1 MKKQL
6 LTLVALLFAAVT
18 AMAQVEL
25 GAPKWNIKDGAKIS
39 LTKDIQLSFPNAT
52 GVTAESVVTIA
63 GNLFP
68 ADEEQGAEPDFD
80 GLESSIANPVSI
92 VMADILDEVQE
103 KTTYNLIITSVQVD
117 NVEQLTDGET
127 ISISFT
133 TRGAERQLSWTFTID
148 EESAEKISASVQND
162 ARMGEYWWDVNGQTS
177 FPDYTDSYTTSSS
190 WKESNNDLRFYTVKR
205 SDEPLILPDGG
216 ELPMTEGL
224 TFTCGNKKIYVGN
237 TASGKTTHK
246 DRLTFNANNLYMT
259 VPDCKV
265 GDIITINAN
274 RATKATATK
283 FTCIVAMDGAAEAID
298 GITSSSGM
306 KDSLQLSSSF
316 ANFKFTVL
324 QDGDVTLK
332 FSNALVKSLEITEAR
347 PIVDCAYSVKAI
359 YQDGDNVKEL
369 KTLVP
374 ETVGKTNDVVKVNYS
389 YWLTDEEGNLY
400 TYGAK
405 GSEFLE
411 KFDLISD
418 TTFVISYKK
427 VADVSGVVFLSEGE
441 DFFDGEN
448 PERTI
453 EMVTQDNSVIRSS
466 NGKAAYAT
474 ADTKITT
481 LPAGTYTFKA
491 IIFDNTGKTSGFIQS
506 IGISENTDE
515 DLLLAANA
523 DNWTEAQETFILENE
538 GDIIW
543 RTGGSASK
551 GIDIMV
557 IYKADGGDAVASVE
571 AAETAAP
578 ATRKVVKD
586 GKFLIETANGTFTAA
601 GAQVK

>member
-18 AMAQVEL
+18 AMAQVNL
-25 GAPKWNIKDGAKIS
+25 GNPKWNVRDGGKCSPSKVI
-39 LTKDIQLSFPNAT
+39 TFFFPNPE
-52 GVTAESVVTIA
+52 GVNSSTVISVGGNFYEAGQEAGEENAFSGYVVNVTIPVEFA
-63 GNLFP
+63 L
-68 ADEEQGAEPDFD
+68 EDFD
-80 GLESSIANPVSI
+80 AQPNTSYVL
-92 VMADILDEVQE
+92 
-103 KTTYNLIITSVQVD
+103 KITSVKIGD
-117 NVEQLTDGET
+117 EELIGDTTYTLN
-127 ISISFT
+127 FT
-133 TRGAERQLSWTFTID
+133 TRGAERQMLWTFTID
-148 EESAEKISASVQND
+148 EESVNKIKADDGNVSDGEGKYWKVLGVDTRHNVHQKLNNEEIMLD
-162 ARMGEYWWDVNGQTS
+162 ANT
-177 FPDYTDSYTTSSS
+177 P
-190 WKESNNDLRFYTVKR
+190 
-205 SDEPLILPDGG
+205 
-216 ELPMTEGL
+216 LPMTEGL
-224 TFTCGNKKIYVGN
+224 NFTFGADKVYVGDVV
-237 TASGKTTHK
+237 TTKHK
-246 DRLTFNANNLYMT
+246 DRLSFNANNLYMT

-274 RATKATATK
+274 RATKPTTSK

-306 KDSLQLSSSF
+306 KDSLQLGKNF

-332 FSNALVKSLEITEAR
+332 LSNALVKSLEITEAR
-347 PIVDCAYSVKAI
+347 PIVDCKYSVKAI
-359 YQDGDNVKEL
+359 YKDGDNVKEL

-389 YWLTDEEGNLY
+389 YWLTDGEGNLY
-400 TYGAK
+400 TYGTK
-405 GSEFLE
+405 GNEFLE

-427 VADVSGVVFLSEGE
+427 VADVSDVVFLSEGE
-441 DFFDGEN
+441 NFFDEEN
-448 PERTI
+448 QERTI
-453 EMVTQDNSVIRSS
+453 EMVTQANSAVRSS

-491 IIFDNTGKTSGFIQS
+491 IIFDNTGKSSGFIQS

-543 RTGGSASK
+543 RAGGNENK

-557 IYKADGGDAVASVE
+557 IYKSDGADAVASVE

>member
-18 AMAQVEL
+18 AMAQVNL
-25 GAPKWNIKDGAKIS
+25 GNPKWNVKDGGKCSPSKVI
-39 LTKDIQLSFPNAT
+39 TFFFPNPE
-52 GVTAESVVTIA
+52 GVNSSTVISVGGNFYEAGQEAGEENAFSGFEVNVTIPVEFA
-63 GNLFP
+63 L
-68 ADEEQGAEPDFD
+68 EDFD
-80 GLESSIANPVSI
+80 AQPNTSYVL
-92 VMADILDEVQE
+92 
-103 KTTYNLIITSVQVD
+103 KITSVKIGD
-117 NVEQLTDGET
+117 EELIGDTTYTLN
-127 ISISFT
+127 FT
-133 TRGAERQLSWTFTID
+133 TRGAERQMLWTFTID
-148 EESAEKISASVQND
+148 STSVNKIKADDGNVKEVE
-162 ARMGEYWWDVNGQTS
+162 GEYWKVVEVDARHYVHQ
-177 FPDYTDSYTTSSS
+177 
-190 WKESNNDLRFYTVKR
+190 KLNNEEIMLDANT
-205 SDEPLILPDGG
+205 P
-216 ELPMTEGL
+216 LPMTEGL
-224 TFTCGNKKIYVGN
+224 NFTFGADKVYVGDVV
-237 TASGKTTHK
+237 TTKHK
-246 DRLTFNANNLYMT
+246 DRLSFNANNLYMT

-274 RATKATATK
+274 RATKPSATKLK

-306 KDSLQLSSSF
+306 KDSLQLGSNF

-332 FSNALVKSLEITEAR
+332 LSNALVKSLEITEAR
-347 PIVDCAYSVKAI
+347 PIVDCTYSVKAI
-359 YQDGDNVKEL
+359 YKDGDNVKEL

-389 YWLTDEEGNLY
+389 YWLTDGEGNLY
-400 TYGAK
+400 TYGTK
-405 GSEFLE
+405 GNEFLE

-441 DFFDGEN
+441 DFFDEEN
-448 PERTI
+448 QERTI
-453 EMVTQDNSVIRSS
+453 EMVTQGNSAVRSS

-491 IIFDNTGKTSGFIQS
+491 IIFDNTGKSSGFIQS

-543 RTGGSASK
+543 RAGGNENK

-557 IYKADGGDAVASVE
+557 IYKSDGGDAVASVE

>member
-18 AMAQVEL
+18 AMAQVNL
-25 GAPKWNIKDGAKIS
+25 GNPKWNVKDGGKCSPSKVI
-39 LTKDIQLSFPNAT
+39 TFFFPNPE
-52 GVTAESVVTIA
+52 GVNSSTVISVGGNFYEAGQEAGEENAFSGFEVNVTIPVEFA
-63 GNLFP
+63 L
-68 ADEEQGAEPDFD
+68 EDFD
-80 GLESSIANPVSI
+80 AQPNTSYVL
-92 VMADILDEVQE
+92 
-103 KTTYNLIITSVQVD
+103 KITSVKIGD
-117 NVEQLTDGET
+117 EELIGDTTYTLN
-127 ISISFT
+127 FT
-133 TRGAERQLSWTFTID
+133 TRGAERQMLWTFTID
-148 EESAEKISASVQND
+148 STSVNKIKADDGNVSDGEGKYWKVLGVDTRHYVHQKLNNEEIMLD
-162 ARMGEYWWDVNGQTS
+162 ANT
-177 FPDYTDSYTTSSS
+177 P
-190 WKESNNDLRFYTVKR
+190 
-205 SDEPLILPDGG
+205 
-216 ELPMTEGL
+216 LPMTEGL
-224 TFTCGNKKIYVGN
+224 TFTFGADKVYVGDVV
-237 TASGKTTHK
+237 TIKHK
-246 DRLTFNANNLYMT
+246 DRLSFNANNLYMT
-259 VPDCKV
+259 VPDCKA

-274 RATKATATK
+274 HATKPNASK

-306 KDSLQLSSSF
+306 KDSLQLGSSF

-332 FSNALVKSLEITEAR
+332 LSNALVKSLEITEAR
-347 PIVDCAYSVKAI
+347 PIVDCVYSVKAI

-389 YWLTDEEGNLY
+389 YWLTDGEGNLY
-400 TYGAK
+400 TYGTK
-405 GSEFLE
+405 GNEFLE

-427 VADVSGVVFLSEGE
+427 VADVSDVVFLSEGE
-441 DFFDGEN
+441 DFFNEEN
-448 PERTI
+448 QERTI
-453 EMVTQDNSVIRSS
+453 EMVTQANSAVRSS

-491 IIFDNTGKTSGFIQS
+491 IIFDNTGKNSGFIQS
-506 IGISENTDE
+506 IGISEKTDE

-523 DNWTEAQETFILENE
+523 DNWTEAHETFILENE

-543 RTGGSASK
+543 RAGGNENK

-557 IYKADGGDAVASVE
+557 IYKSDGGDAVASVE

>member
-18 AMAQVEL
+18 AMAQVNL
-25 GAPKWNIKDGAKIS
+25 GNPKWNVKDGGKCSPSKVI
-39 LTKDIQLSFPNAT
+39 TFFFPNPE
-52 GVTAESVVTIA
+52 GVNSSTVISVGGNFYEAGQEAGEENAFSGFEVNVTIPVEFA
-63 GNLFP
+63 L
-68 ADEEQGAEPDFD
+68 EDFD
-80 GLESSIANPVSI
+80 AQPNTSYVL
-92 VMADILDEVQE
+92 
-103 KTTYNLIITSVQVD
+103 KITSVKIGD
-117 NVEQLTDGET
+117 EELIGDTTYTLN
-127 ISISFT
+127 FT
-133 TRGAERQLSWTFTID
+133 TRGAERQMAWTFTID
-148 EESAEKISASVQND
+148 EESVNKIKADDGNVKEVE
-162 ARMGEYWWDVNGQTS
+162 GEYWKVVEVDARHYVHQ
-177 FPDYTDSYTTSSS
+177 
-190 WKESNNDLRFYTVKR
+190 KLNNEEIMLDANT
-205 SDEPLILPDGG
+205 P
-216 ELPMTEGL
+216 LPMTEGL
-224 TFTCGNKKIYVGN
+224 NFTFGADKVYVGDVV
-237 TASGKTTHK
+237 TTKHK
-246 DRLTFNANNLYMT
+246 DRLSFNANNLYMT

-274 RATKATATK
+274 RATKPSATK

-306 KDSLQLSSSF
+306 KDSLQLGSNF

-332 FSNALVKSLEITEAR
+332 LSNALVKSLEITEAR
-347 PIVDCAYSVKAI
+347 PIVDCTYSVKAI
-359 YQDGDNVKEL
+359 YKDGDNVKEL

-389 YWLTDEEGNLY
+389 YWLTDGEGNLY
-400 TYGAK
+400 TYGTK
-405 GSEFLE
+405 GNEFLE

-427 VADVSGVVFLSEGE
+427 VADVSDVVFLSEGE
-441 DFFDGEN
+441 DFFDEEN
-448 PERTI
+448 QERTI
-453 EMVTQDNSVIRSS
+453 EMVTQANSAVRSS

-491 IIFDNTGKTSGFIQS
+491 IIFDNTGKSSGFIQS

-543 RTGGSASK
+543 RAGGNENK

-557 IYKADGGDAVASVE
+557 IYKSDGADAVASVE

>member
-18 AMAQVEL
+18 AMAQVNL
-25 GAPKWNIKDGAKIS
+25 GNPKWNVKDGGKCSPSKVI
-39 LTKDIQLSFPNAT
+39 TFFFPNPE
-52 GVTAESVVTIA
+52 GVNSSTVISVGGNFYEAGQEAGEENAFSGFEVNVTIPVEFA
-63 GNLFP
+63 I
-68 ADEEQGAEPDFD
+68 EDFD
-80 GLESSIANPVSI
+80 AQPNTSYVL
-92 VMADILDEVQE
+92 
-103 KTTYNLIITSVQVD
+103 KITSVKIGD
-117 NVEQLTDGET
+117 EELIGDTTYTLN
-127 ISISFT
+127 FT
-133 TRGAERQLSWTFTID
+133 TRGAERQMLWTFTID
-148 EESAEKISASVQND
+148 STSVNKIKADDGNVSDGEGKYWKVLGVDTRHYVHQKLNNEEIMLD
-162 ARMGEYWWDVNGQTS
+162 ANT
-177 FPDYTDSYTTSSS
+177 P
-190 WKESNNDLRFYTVKR
+190 
-205 SDEPLILPDGG
+205 
-216 ELPMTEGL
+216 LPMTEGL
-224 TFTCGNKKIYVGN
+224 NFTFGADKVYVGDVV
-237 TASGKTTHK
+237 TTKHK
-246 DRLTFNANNLYMT
+246 DRLSFNANNLYMT
-259 VPDCKV
+259 VPDCKA
-265 GDIITINAN
+265 GDIITINAS
-274 RATKATATK
+274 RATKASATK

-306 KDSLQLSSSF
+306 KDSLQLGSSF

-332 FSNALVKSLEITEAR
+332 LSNALVKSLEITEAR
-347 PIVDCAYSVKAI
+347 PIVDCTYSVKAI
-359 YQDGDNVKEL
+359 YKDGDNVKEL

-389 YWLTDEEGNLY
+389 YWLTDGEGNLY
-400 TYGAK
+400 TYGTK
-405 GSEFLE
+405 GNEFLE

-427 VADVSGVVFLSEGE
+427 VADVSDVVFLSEGE
-441 DFFDGEN
+441 NFFDEEKQ
-448 PERTI
+448 ERTI
-453 EMVTQDNSVIRSS
+453 EMVTQANSAVRSS

-491 IIFDNTGKTSGFIQS
+491 IIFDNTGKSSGFIQS

-543 RTGGSASK
+543 RAGGNENK

-557 IYKADGGDAVASVE
+557 IYKSDGGDAVASVE

>member
-18 AMAQVEL
+18 AMAQVNL
-25 GAPKWNIKDGAKIS
+25 GNPKWNVKDGGKCSPSKVI
-39 LTKDIQLSFPNAT
+39 TFFFPNPE
-52 GVTAESVVTIA
+52 GVNSSTVISVGGNFYEAGQEAGEENAFSGFEVNVTIPVEFA
-63 GNLFP
+63 L
-68 ADEEQGAEPDFD
+68 EDFD
-80 GLESSIANPVSI
+80 AQPNTSYVL
-92 VMADILDEVQE
+92 
-103 KTTYNLIITSVQVD
+103 KITSVKIGD
-117 NVEQLTDGET
+117 EELIGDTTYTLN
-127 ISISFT
+127 FT
-133 TRGAERQLSWTFTID
+133 TRGAERQMLWTFTID
-148 EESAEKISASVQND
+148 STSVDKIKADDGNVSDGEGKYWKVLGVDTRHYVHQKLNNEEIMLD
-162 ARMGEYWWDVNGQTS
+162 ANT
-177 FPDYTDSYTTSSS
+177 P
-190 WKESNNDLRFYTVKR
+190 
-205 SDEPLILPDGG
+205 
-216 ELPMTEGL
+216 LPMTEGL
-224 TFTCGNKKIYVGN
+224 NFTFGADKVYVGDVV
-237 TASGKTTHK
+237 TTKHK
-246 DRLTFNANNLYMT
+246 DRLSFNANNLYMT
-259 VPDCKV
+259 VPDCKA
-265 GDIITINAN
+265 GDIITINAS
-274 RATKATATK
+274 RATKASAKK

-306 KDSLQLSSSF
+306 KDSLQLGSSF

-332 FSNALVKSLEITEAR
+332 LSNALVKSLEITEAR
-347 PIVDCAYSVKAI
+347 PIVDCVYSVKAI
-359 YQDGDNVKEL
+359 YKDGDNVKEL

-389 YWLTDEEGNLY
+389 YWLTDGEGNLY
-400 TYGAK
+400 TYGTK
-405 GSEFLE
+405 GNEFLE

-427 VADVSGVVFLSEGE
+427 VADVSDVVFLSEGE
-441 DFFDGEN
+441 DFFDEEN
-448 PERTI
+448 QERTI
-453 EMVTQDNSVIRSS
+453 EMVTQANSAVRSS

-481 LPAGTYTFKA
+481 LPTGTYTFKA
-491 IIFDNTGKTSGFIQS
+491 IIFDNTGKSSGFIQS

-543 RTGGSASK
+543 RAGGNENK

-557 IYKADGGDAVASVE
+557 IYKSDGGDAVASVE

>member
-18 AMAQVEL
+18 AMAQVNL
-25 GAPKWNIKDGAKIS
+25 GNPKWNVKDGGKCSPSKVI
-39 LTKDIQLSFPNAT
+39 TFFFPNPE
-52 GVTAESVVTIA
+52 GVNSSTVISVGGNFYEAGQEAGEENAFSGFEVNVTIPVEFA
-63 GNLFP
+63 L
-68 ADEEQGAEPDFD
+68 EDFD
-80 GLESSIANPVSI
+80 AQPNTSYVL
-92 VMADILDEVQE
+92 
-103 KTTYNLIITSVQVD
+103 KITSVKIGD
-117 NVEQLTDGET
+117 EELIGDTTYTLN
-127 ISISFT
+127 FT
-133 TRGAERQLSWTFTID
+133 TRGAERQMLWTFTID
-148 EESAEKISASVQND
+148 STSVDKIKADDGNVSDGEGKYWKVLGVDTRHYVHQKLNNEEIMLD
-162 ARMGEYWWDVNGQTS
+162 ANT
-177 FPDYTDSYTTSSS
+177 P
-190 WKESNNDLRFYTVKR
+190 
-205 SDEPLILPDGG
+205 
-216 ELPMTEGL
+216 LPMTEGL
-224 TFTCGNKKIYVGN
+224 NFTFGADKVYVGDVV
-237 TASGKTTHK
+237 TTKHK
-246 DRLTFNANNLYMT
+246 DRLSFNANNLYMT
-259 VPDCKV
+259 VPDCKA
-265 GDIITINAN
+265 GDIITINAS
-274 RATKATATK
+274 RATKASATK

-306 KDSLQLSSSF
+306 KDSLQLGSSF

-332 FSNALVKSLEITEAR
+332 LSNALVMSLEITEAR
-347 PIVDCAYSVKAI
+347 PIVDCVYSVKAI
-359 YQDGDNVKEL
+359 YKDGDNVKEL

-389 YWLTDEEGNLY
+389 YWLTDGEGNLY
-400 TYGAK
+400 TYGTK
-405 GSEFLE
+405 GNEFLE

-427 VADVSGVVFLSEGE
+427 VADVSDVVFLSEGE
-441 DFFDGEN
+441 DFFDEEN
-448 PERTI
+448 QERTI
-453 EMVTQDNSVIRSS
+453 EMVTQANSAVRSS

-491 IIFDNTGKTSGFIQS
+491 IIFDNTGKSSGFIQS

-543 RTGGSASK
+543 RAGGNENK

-557 IYKADGGDAVASVE
+557 IYKSDGGDAVASVE

>member
-18 AMAQVEL
+18 AMAQVNL
-25 GAPKWNIKDGAKIS
+25 GNPKWNVKDGGKCSPSKVI
-39 LTKDIQLSFPNAT
+39 TFFFPNPE
-52 GVTAESVVTIA
+52 GVNSSTVISVGGNFYEAGQEAGEENAFSGFEVNVTIPVEFA
-63 GNLFP
+63 L
-68 ADEEQGAEPDFD
+68 EDFD
-80 GLESSIANPVSI
+80 AQPNTSYVL
-92 VMADILDEVQE
+92 
-103 KTTYNLIITSVQVD
+103 KITSVKIGD
-117 NVEQLTDGET
+117 EELIGDTTYTLN
-127 ISISFT
+127 FT
-133 TRGAERQLSWTFTID
+133 TRGAERQMLWTFTID
-148 EESAEKISASVQND
+148 STSVDKIKADDGNVSDGEGKYWKVLGVDTRHYVHQKLNNEEIMLD
-162 ARMGEYWWDVNGQTS
+162 ANT
-177 FPDYTDSYTTSSS
+177 P
-190 WKESNNDLRFYTVKR
+190 
-205 SDEPLILPDGG
+205 
-216 ELPMTEGL
+216 LPMTEGL
-224 TFTCGNKKIYVGN
+224 NFTFGADKVYVGDVV
-237 TASGKTTHK
+237 TTKHK
-246 DRLTFNANNLYMT
+246 DRLSFNANNLYMT
-259 VPDCKV
+259 VPDCKA
-265 GDIITINAN
+265 GDIITINAS
-274 RATKATATK
+274 RATKASATK

-306 KDSLQLSSSF
+306 KDSLQLGSSF

-332 FSNALVKSLEITEAR
+332 LSNALVKSLEITEAR
-347 PIVDCAYSVKAI
+347 PIVDCVYSVKAI
-359 YQDGDNVKEL
+359 YKDGDNVKEL

-389 YWLTDEEGNLY
+389 YWLTDGEGNLY
-400 TYGAK
+400 TYGTK
-405 GSEFLE
+405 GNEFLE

-427 VADVSGVVFLSEGE
+427 VADVSDVVFLSEGE
-441 DFFDGEN
+441 NFFNEEN
-448 PERTI
+448 QERTI
-453 EMVTQDNSVIRSS
+453 EMVTQANSAVRSS

-491 IIFDNTGKTSGFIQS
+491 IIFDNTGKSSGFIQS

-543 RTGGSASK
+543 RAGGNENK

-557 IYKADGGDAVASVE
+557 IYKSDGGDAVASVE

>member
-18 AMAQVEL
+18 AMAQVNL
-25 GAPKWNIKDGAKIS
+25 GNPKWNVKDGGKCSPSKVI
-39 LTKDIQLSFPNAT
+39 TFFFPNPE
-52 GVTAESVVTIA
+52 GVNSSTVISVGGNFYEAGQEAGEENAFSGYVVNVTIPVEFA
-63 GNLFP
+63 L
-68 ADEEQGAEPDFD
+68 EDFD
-80 GLESSIANPVSI
+80 AQPNTSYVL
-92 VMADILDEVQE
+92 
-103 KTTYNLIITSVQVD
+103 KITSVKIGD
-117 NVEQLTDGET
+117 EELIGDTTYTLN
-127 ISISFT
+127 FT
-133 TRGAERQLSWTFTID
+133 TRGAERLLSWKFTID
-148 EESAEKISASVQND
+148 EESAQKISASVQND
-162 ARMGEYWWDVNGQTS
+162 ARMGEYWWDVNGQNS
-177 FPDYTDSYTTSSS
+177 FPDYTDSYTTSSKWS
-190 WKESNNDLRFYTVKR
+190 ASNNDLRFYTVKR
-205 SDEPLILPDGG
+205 NDEPLILPDGG

-224 TFTCGNKKIYVGN
+224 TFTCGSKKMYVGN
-237 TASGKTTHK
+237 AASGKTTHQ
-246 DRLTFNANNLYMT
+246 DRLSFNANNLYMT

-274 RATKATATK
+274 RATKPSAKK

-306 KDSLQLSSSF
+306 KDSLQLGSNF

-332 FSNALVKSLEITEAR
+332 FSNALVKSLEIAEAR
-347 PIVDCAYSVKAI
+347 PIVDCKYSVKAI
-359 YQDGDNVKEL
+359 YKDGDNVKEL

-389 YWLTDEEGNLY
+389 YWLTDGEGNLY
-400 TYGAK
+400 TYGTK
-405 GSEFLE
+405 GNEFLE

-427 VADVSGVVFLSEGE
+427 VADVSDVVFLSEGE
-441 DFFDGEN
+441 DFFDEEKQ
-448 PERTI
+448 ERTI
-453 EMVTQDNSVIRSS
+453 EMVTQANSVIRSS

-491 IIFDNTGKTSGFIQS
+491 IIFDNTGKSSGFIQS

-543 RTGGSASK
+543 RAGGNENK

-557 IYKADGGDAVASVE
+557 IYKSDGADAVASVE

>member
-18 AMAQVEL
+18 AMAQVNL
-25 GAPKWNIKDGAKIS
+25 GNPKWNVKDGGKCSPSKVI
-39 LTKDIQLSFPNAT
+39 TFFFPNPE
-52 GVTAESVVTIA
+52 GVNSSTVISVGGNFYEAGQEAGEENAFSGYVVNVTIPVEFA
-63 GNLFP
+63 L
-68 ADEEQGAEPDFD
+68 EDFD
-80 GLESSIANPVSI
+80 AQPNTSYVL
-92 VMADILDEVQE
+92 
-103 KTTYNLIITSVQVD
+103 KITSVKIGD
-117 NVEQLTDGET
+117 EELIGDTTYTLN
-127 ISISFT
+127 FT
-133 TRGAERQLSWTFTID
+133 TRGAERQMLWTFTID
-148 EESAEKISASVQND
+148 STSVDKIKADDGNVSDGEGKYWKVLGVDTRHYVHQKLNNEEIMLD
-162 ARMGEYWWDVNGQTS
+162 ANT
-177 FPDYTDSYTTSSS
+177 P
-190 WKESNNDLRFYTVKR
+190 
-205 SDEPLILPDGG
+205 
-216 ELPMTEGL
+216 LPMTEGL
-224 TFTCGNKKIYVGN
+224 NFTFGADKVYVGDVV
-237 TASGKTTHK
+237 TTKHK
-246 DRLTFNANNLYMT
+246 DRLSFNANNLYMT
-259 VPDCKV
+259 VPDCKA
-265 GDIITINAN
+265 GDIITINAS
-274 RATKATATK
+274 RATKASATKLK

-306 KDSLQLSSSF
+306 KDSLQLGSSF

-332 FSNALVKSLEITEAR
+332 LSNALVKSLEITEAR
-347 PIVDCAYSVKAI
+347 PIVDCVYSVKAI
-359 YQDGDNVKEL
+359 YKDGDNVKEL

-389 YWLTDEEGNLY
+389 YWLTDGEGNLY
-400 TYGAK
+400 TYGTK
-405 GSEFLE
+405 GNEFLE

-427 VADVSGVVFLSEGE
+427 VADVSDVVFLSEGE
-441 DFFDGEN
+441 DFFDEEN
-448 PERTI
+448 QERTI
-453 EMVTQDNSVIRSS
+453 EMVTQANSAVRSS

-491 IIFDNTGKTSGFIQS
+491 IIFDNTGKSSGFIQS

-543 RTGGSASK
+543 RAGGNENK

-557 IYKADGGDAVASVE
+557 IYKSDGGDAVASVE

>member
-18 AMAQVEL
+18 AMAQVNL
-25 GAPKWNIKDGAKIS
+25 GNPKWNVKDGGKCSPSKVI
-39 LTKDIQLSFPNAT
+39 TFFFPNPE
-52 GVTAESVVTIA
+52 GVNSSTVISVGGNFYEAGQEAGEENAFSGFEVNVTIPVEFA
-63 GNLFP
+63 L
-68 ADEEQGAEPDFD
+68 EDFD
-80 GLESSIANPVSI
+80 AQPNTSYVL
-92 VMADILDEVQE
+92 
-103 KTTYNLIITSVQVD
+103 KITSVKIGD
-117 NVEQLTDGET
+117 EELIGDTTYTLN
-127 ISISFT
+127 FT
-133 TRGAERQLSWTFTID
+133 TRGAERQMLWTFTID
-148 EESAEKISASVQND
+148 STSVDKIKADDGNVSDGEGKYWKVLGVDTRHYVHQKLNNEEIMLD
-162 ARMGEYWWDVNGQTS
+162 ANT
-177 FPDYTDSYTTSSS
+177 P
-190 WKESNNDLRFYTVKR
+190 
-205 SDEPLILPDGG
+205 
-216 ELPMTEGL
+216 LPMTEGL
-224 TFTCGNKKIYVGN
+224 NFTFGADKVYVGDVV
-237 TASGKTTHK
+237 TTKHK
-246 DRLTFNANNLYMT
+246 DRLSFNANNLYMT
-259 VPDCKV
+259 VPDCKA
-265 GDIITINAN
+265 GDIITINAS
-274 RATKATATK
+274 RATKASATKLK

-306 KDSLQLSSSF
+306 KDSLQLGSSF

-332 FSNALVKSLEITEAR
+332 LSNAHVKSLEITEAR
-347 PIVDCAYSVKAI
+347 PIVDCVYSVKAI
-359 YQDGDNVKEL
+359 YKDGDNVKEL

-389 YWLTDEEGNLY
+389 YWLTDGEGNLY
-400 TYGAK
+400 TYGTK
-405 GSEFLE
+405 GNEFLE

-427 VADVSGVVFLSEGE
+427 VADVSDVVFLSEGE
-441 DFFDGEN
+441 DFFDEEN
-448 PERTI
+448 QERTI
-453 EMVTQDNSVIRSS
+453 EMVTQANSAVRSS

-491 IIFDNTGKTSGFIQS
+491 IIFDNTGKSSGFIQS

-543 RTGGSASK
+543 RAGGNENK

-557 IYKADGGDAVASVE
+557 IYKSDGGDAVASVE

>member
-18 AMAQVEL
+18 AMAQVNL
-25 GAPKWNIKDGAKIS
+25 GNPKWNVKDGGKCSPSKVI
-39 LTKDIQLSFPNAT
+39 TFFFPNPE
-52 GVTAESVVTIA
+52 GVNSSTVISVGGNFYEAGQEAGEENAFSGFEVNVTIPVEFA
-63 GNLFP
+63 L
-68 ADEEQGAEPDFD
+68 EDFD
-80 GLESSIANPVSI
+80 AQPNTSYVL
-92 VMADILDEVQE
+92 
-103 KTTYNLIITSVQVD
+103 KITSVKIGD
-117 NVEQLTDGET
+117 EELIGDTTYTLN
-127 ISISFT
+127 FT
-133 TRGAERQLSWTFTID
+133 TRGAERQMLWTFTID
-148 EESAEKISASVQND
+148 EESVNKIKADDGNVSDGEGKYWKVLGVDTRHYVHQKLNNEEIMLD
-162 ARMGEYWWDVNGQTS
+162 ANT
-177 FPDYTDSYTTSSS
+177 P
-190 WKESNNDLRFYTVKR
+190 
-205 SDEPLILPDGG
+205 
-216 ELPMTEGL
+216 LPMTEGL
-224 TFTCGNKKIYVGN
+224 NFTFGADKVYVGDVV
-237 TASGKTTHK
+237 TTKHK
-246 DRLTFNANNLYMT
+246 DRLSFNANNLYMT
-259 VPDCKV
+259 VPDCKA
-265 GDIITINAN
+265 GDIITINAS
-274 RATKATATK
+274 RATKASAKK

-306 KDSLQLSSSF
+306 KDSLQLGSSF

-332 FSNALVKSLEITEAR
+332 LSNALVKSLEITEAR
-347 PIVDCAYSVKAI
+347 PIVDCVYSVKAI
-359 YQDGDNVKEL
+359 YKDGDNVKEL

-389 YWLTDEEGNLY
+389 YWLTDGEGNLY
-400 TYGAK
+400 TYGTK
-405 GSEFLE
+405 GNEFLE

-427 VADVSGVVFLSEGE
+427 VADVSDVVFLSEGE
-441 DFFDGEN
+441 NFFDEEN
-448 PERTI
+448 QERTI
-453 EMVTQDNSVIRSS
+453 EMVTQANSAVRSS

-491 IIFDNTGKTSGFIQS
+491 IIFDNTGKSSGFIQS

-543 RTGGSASK
+543 RAGGNENK

-557 IYKADGGDAVASVE
+557 IYKSDGGDAVASVE

>member
-18 AMAQVEL
+18 AMAQVNL
-25 GAPKWNIKDGAKIS
+25 GNPKWNVKDGGKCSPSKVI
-39 LTKDIQLSFPNAT
+39 TFFFPNPE
-52 GVTAESVVTIA
+52 GVNSSTVISVGGNFYEAGQEAGEENAFSGFEVNVTIPVEFA
-63 GNLFP
+63 L
-68 ADEEQGAEPDFD
+68 EDFD
-80 GLESSIANPVSI
+80 AQPNTSYVL
-92 VMADILDEVQE
+92 
-103 KTTYNLIITSVQVD
+103 KITSVKIGD
-117 NVEQLTDGET
+117 EELIGDTTYTLN
-127 ISISFT
+127 FT
-133 TRGAERQLSWTFTID
+133 TRGAERQMLWTFTID
-148 EESAEKISASVQND
+148 STSVNKIKADDGNVSDGEGKYWKVLGVDTRHYVHQKLNNEEIMLD
-162 ARMGEYWWDVNGQTS
+162 ANT
-177 FPDYTDSYTTSSS
+177 P
-190 WKESNNDLRFYTVKR
+190 
-205 SDEPLILPDGG
+205 
-216 ELPMTEGL
+216 LPMTEGL
-224 TFTCGNKKIYVGN
+224 NFTFGADKVYVGDVV
-237 TASGKTTHK
+237 TTKHK
-246 DRLTFNANNLYMT
+246 DRLSFNANNLYMT
-259 VPDCKV
+259 VPDCKA
-265 GDIITINAN
+265 GDIITINAS
-274 RATKATATK
+274 RATKASATK

-306 KDSLQLSSSF
+306 KDSLQLGSNF

-332 FSNALVKSLEITEAR
+332 LSNALVKSLEITEAR
-347 PIVDCAYSVKAI
+347 PIVDCTYSVKAI
-359 YQDGDNVKEL
+359 YKDGDNVKEL

-389 YWLTDEEGNLY
+389 YWLTDGEGNLY
-400 TYGAK
+400 TYGTK
-405 GSEFLE
+405 GNEFLE

-427 VADVSGVVFLSEGE
+427 VADVSDVVFLSEGE
-441 DFFDGEN
+441 NFFDEEN
-448 PERTI
+448 QERTI
-453 EMVTQDNSVIRSS
+453 EMVTQANSAVRSS

-491 IIFDNTGKTSGFIQS
+491 IIFDNTGKNSGFIQS

-543 RTGGSASK
+543 RAGGNENK

-557 IYKADGGDAVASVE
+557 IYKSDGGDAVASVE

>member
-18 AMAQVEL
+18 AMAQVNL
-25 GAPKWNIKDGAKIS
+25 GNPKWNVKDGGKCSPSKVI
-39 LTKDIQLSFPNAT
+39 TFFFPNPE
-52 GVTAESVVTIA
+52 GVNSSTVISVGGNFYEAGQEAGEENAFSGFEVNVTIPVEFA
-63 GNLFP
+63 L
-68 ADEEQGAEPDFD
+68 EDFD
-80 GLESSIANPVSI
+80 AQPNTSYVL
-92 VMADILDEVQE
+92 
-103 KTTYNLIITSVQVD
+103 KITSVKIGD
-117 NVEQLTDGET
+117 EELIGDTTYTLN
-127 ISISFT
+127 FT
-133 TRGAERQLSWTFTID
+133 TRGAERQMLWTFTID
-148 EESAEKISASVQND
+148 STSVDKIKADDGNVSDGEGKYWKVLGVDTRHYVHQKLNNEEIMLD
-162 ARMGEYWWDVNGQTS
+162 ANT
-177 FPDYTDSYTTSSS
+177 P
-190 WKESNNDLRFYTVKR
+190 
-205 SDEPLILPDGG
+205 
-216 ELPMTEGL
+216 LPMTEGL
-224 TFTCGNKKIYVGN
+224 NFTFGADKVYVGDVV
-237 TASGKTTHK
+237 TTKHK
-246 DRLTFNANNLYMT
+246 DRLSFNANNLYMT
-259 VPDCKV
+259 VPGCKA
-265 GDIITINAN
+265 GDMITINAS
-274 RATKATATK
+274 RATKASAKK

-306 KDSLQLSSSF
+306 KDSLQLGSSF

-332 FSNALVKSLEITEAR
+332 LSNALVKSLEITEAR
-347 PIVDCAYSVKAI
+347 PIVDCVYSVKAI
-359 YQDGDNVKEL
+359 YKDGDNVKEL

-389 YWLTDEEGNLY
+389 YWLTDGEGNLY
-400 TYGAK
+400 TYGTK
-405 GSEFLE
+405 GNEFLE

-427 VADVSGVVFLSEGE
+427 VADVSDVVFLSEGE
-441 DFFDGEN
+441 DFFDEEN
-448 PERTI
+448 QERTI
-453 EMVTQDNSVIRSS
+453 EMVTQANSAVRSS

-491 IIFDNTGKTSGFIQS
+491 IIFDNTGKSSGFIQS

-543 RTGGSASK
+543 RAGGNENK

-557 IYKADGGDAVASVE
+557 IYKSDGGDAVASVE

>member
-18 AMAQVEL
+18 AMAQVNL
-25 GAPKWNIKDGAKIS
+25 GNPKWNVKDGGKCSPSKVI
-39 LTKDIQLSFPNAT
+39 TFFFPNPE
-52 GVTAESVVTIA
+52 GVNSSTVISVGGNFYEAGQEAGEENAFSGFEVNVTIPVEFA
-63 GNLFP
+63 L
-68 ADEEQGAEPDFD
+68 EDFD
-80 GLESSIANPVSI
+80 AQPNTSYVL
-92 VMADILDEVQE
+92 
-103 KTTYNLIITSVQVD
+103 KITSVKIGD
-117 NVEQLTDGET
+117 EELIGDTTYTLN
-127 ISISFT
+127 FT
-133 TRGAERQLSWTFTID
+133 TRGAERQMLWTFTID
-148 EESAEKISASVQND
+148 STSVNKIKADDGNVSDGEGKYWKVLGVDTRHYVHQKLNNEEIMLD
-162 ARMGEYWWDVNGQTS
+162 ANT
-177 FPDYTDSYTTSSS
+177 P
-190 WKESNNDLRFYTVKR
+190 
-205 SDEPLILPDGG
+205 
-216 ELPMTEGL
+216 LPMTEGL
-224 TFTCGNKKIYVGN
+224 NFTFGADKVYVGDVV
-237 TASGKTTHK
+237 TTKHK
-246 DRLTFNANNLYMT
+246 DRLSFNANNLYMT

-274 RATKATATK
+274 RATKPSATK

-306 KDSLQLSSSF
+306 KDSLQLGSNF

-332 FSNALVKSLEITEAR
+332 LSNALVKSLEIAEAR
-347 PIVDCAYSVKAI
+347 PIVDCVYSVKAI

-389 YWLTDEEGNLY
+389 YWLTDGEGNLY
-400 TYGAK
+400 TYGTK
-405 GSEFLE
+405 GNEFLE

-427 VADVSGVVFLSEGE
+427 VADVSDVVFLSEGE
-441 DFFDGEN
+441 NFFDEEN
-448 PERTI
+448 QERTI
-453 EMVTQDNSVIRSS
+453 EMVTQANSAVRSS

-491 IIFDNTGKTSGFIQS
+491 IIFDNTGKSSGFIQS
-506 IGISENTDE
+506 IGISENTDA

-543 RTGGSASK
+543 RAGGNENK

-557 IYKADGGDAVASVE
+557 IYKSDGGDAVASVE

>member
-18 AMAQVEL
+18 AMAQVNL
-25 GAPKWNIKDGAKIS
+25 GNPKWNVKDGGKCSPSKVI
-39 LTKDIQLSFPNAT
+39 TFFFPNPE
-52 GVTAESVVTIA
+52 GVNSSTVISVGGNFYEAGQEAGEENAFSGFEVNVTIPVEFA
-63 GNLFP
+63 L
-68 ADEEQGAEPDFD
+68 EDFD
-80 GLESSIANPVSI
+80 AQPNTSYVL
-92 VMADILDEVQE
+92 
-103 KTTYNLIITSVQVD
+103 KITSVKIGD
-117 NVEQLTDGET
+117 EELIGDTTYTLN
-127 ISISFT
+127 FT
-133 TRGAERQLSWTFTID
+133 TRGAERQMLWTFTID
-148 EESAEKISASVQND
+148 STSVNKIKADDGNVKEVE
-162 ARMGEYWWDVNGQTS
+162 GEYWKVVEVDARHYVHQ
-177 FPDYTDSYTTSSS
+177 
-190 WKESNNDLRFYTVKR
+190 KLNNEEIMLDANT
-205 SDEPLILPDGG
+205 P
-216 ELPMTEGL
+216 LPMTEGL
-224 TFTCGNKKIYVGN
+224 NFTFGADKVYVGDVV
-237 TASGKTTHK
+237 TTKHK
-246 DRLTFNANNLYMT
+246 DRLSFNANNLYMT

-274 RATKATATK
+274 RATKPSATKFK

-306 KDSLQLSSSF
+306 KDSLQLGSNF

-332 FSNALVKSLEITEAR
+332 LSNALVKSLEITEAR
-347 PIVDCAYSVKAI
+347 PIVDCTYSVKAI
-359 YQDGDNVKEL
+359 YKDGDNVKEL

-389 YWLTDEEGNLY
+389 YWLTDGEGNLY
-400 TYGAK
+400 TYGTK
-405 GSEFLE
+405 GNEFLE

-441 DFFDGEN
+441 DFFDEEN
-448 PERTI
+448 QERTI
-453 EMVTQDNSVIRSS
+453 EMVTQGNSAVRSS

-491 IIFDNTGKTSGFIQS
+491 IIFDNTGKSSGFIQS

-543 RTGGSASK
+543 RAGGNENK

-557 IYKADGGDAVASVE
+557 IYKSDGGDAVASVE

>member
-18 AMAQVEL
+18 AMAQVNL
-25 GAPKWNIKDGAKIS
+25 GNPKWNVKDGGKCSPSKVI
-39 LTKDIQLSFPNAT
+39 TFFFPNPE
-52 GVTAESVVTIA
+52 GVNSSTVISVGGNFYEAGQEAGEENAFSGFEVNVTIPVEFA
-63 GNLFP
+63 L
-68 ADEEQGAEPDFD
+68 EDFD
-80 GLESSIANPVSI
+80 AQPNTSYVL
-92 VMADILDEVQE
+92 
-103 KTTYNLIITSVQVD
+103 KITSVKIGD
-117 NVEQLTDGET
+117 EELIGDTTYTLN
-127 ISISFT
+127 FT
-133 TRGAERQLSWTFTID
+133 TRGAERQMLWTFTID
-148 EESAEKISASVQND
+148 STSVNKIKADDGNVSDGEGKYWKVLGVDTRHYVHQKLNNEEIMLD
-162 ARMGEYWWDVNGQTS
+162 ANT
-177 FPDYTDSYTTSSS
+177 P
-190 WKESNNDLRFYTVKR
+190 
-205 SDEPLILPDGG
+205 
-216 ELPMTEGL
+216 LPMTEGL
-224 TFTCGNKKIYVGN
+224 NFTFGADKVYVGDVV
-237 TASGKTTHK
+237 TTKHK
-246 DRLTFNANNLYMT
+246 DRLSFNANNLYMT

-274 RATKATATK
+274 RATKPSATK

-306 KDSLQLSSSF
+306 KDSLQLGSNF

-332 FSNALVKSLEITEAR
+332 LSNALVKSLEITEAR
-347 PIVDCAYSVKAI
+347 PIVDCVYSVKAI

-389 YWLTDEEGNLY
+389 YWLTDGEGNLY
-400 TYGAK
+400 TYGTK
-405 GSEFLE
+405 GNEFLE

-427 VADVSGVVFLSEGE
+427 VADVSDVVFLSEGE
-441 DFFDGEN
+441 NFFDEEN
-448 PERTI
+448 QERTI
-453 EMVTQDNSVIRSS
+453 EMVTQANSAVRSS

-491 IIFDNTGKTSGFIQS
+491 IIFDNTGKSSGFIQS
-506 IGISENTDE
+506 IGISENTDA

-543 RTGGSASK
+543 RAGGNENK

-557 IYKADGGDAVASVE
+557 IYKSDGGDAVASVE

>member
-18 AMAQVEL
+18 AMAQVNL
-25 GAPKWNIKDGAKIS
+25 GNPKWNVKDGGKCSPSKVI
-39 LTKDIQLSFPNAT
+39 TFFFPNPE
-52 GVTAESVVTIA
+52 GVNSSTVISVGGNFYEAGQEAGEENAFSGFEVNVTIPVEFA
-63 GNLFP
+63 L
-68 ADEEQGAEPDFD
+68 EDFD
-80 GLESSIANPVSI
+80 AQPNTSYVL
-92 VMADILDEVQE
+92 
-103 KTTYNLIITSVQVD
+103 KITSVKIGD
-117 NVEQLTDGET
+117 EELIGDTTYTLN
-127 ISISFT
+127 FT
-133 TRGAERQLSWTFTID
+133 TRGAERQMLWTFTID
-148 EESAEKISASVQND
+148 STSVNKIKADDGNVSDGEGKYWKVLGVDTRHYVHQKLNNEEIMLD
-162 ARMGEYWWDVNGQTS
+162 ANT
-177 FPDYTDSYTTSSS
+177 P
-190 WKESNNDLRFYTVKR
+190 
-205 SDEPLILPDGG
+205 
-216 ELPMTEGL
+216 LPMTEGL
-224 TFTCGNKKIYVGN
+224 NFTFGADKVYVGDVV
-237 TASGKTTHK
+237 TTKHK
-246 DRLTFNANNLYMT
+246 DRLSFNANNLYMT
-259 VPDCKV
+259 VPDCKA
-265 GDIITINAN
+265 GDIITINAS
-274 RATKATATK
+274 RATKPSATKSK

-306 KDSLQLSSSF
+306 KDSLQLGSNF

-332 FSNALVKSLEITEAR
+332 LSNALVKSLEITEAR
-347 PIVDCAYSVKAI
+347 PIVDCTYSVKAI
-359 YQDGDNVKEL
+359 YKDGDNVKEL

-389 YWLTDEEGNLY
+389 YWLTDGEGNLY
-400 TYGAK
+400 TYGTK
-405 GSEFLE
+405 GNEFLE

-441 DFFDGEN
+441 NFFDEEN
-448 PERTI
+448 QERTI
-453 EMVTQDNSVIRSS
+453 EMVTQANSAVRSS

-491 IIFDNTGKTSGFIQS
+491 IIFDNTGKNSGFIQS
-506 IGISENTDE
+506 IGISEKTDE

-523 DNWTEAQETFILENE
+523 DNWTEAHETFILENE

-543 RTGGSASK
+543 RAGGNENK

-557 IYKADGGDAVASVE
+557 IYKSDGGDAVASVE

>member
-18 AMAQVEL
+18 AMAQVNL
-25 GAPKWNIKDGAKIS
+25 GNPKWNVKDGGKCSPSKVI
-39 LTKDIQLSFPNAT
+39 TFFFPNPE
-52 GVTAESVVTIA
+52 GVNSSTVISVGGNFYEAGQEAGEENAFSGFEVNVTIPVEFA
-63 GNLFP
+63 L
-68 ADEEQGAEPDFD
+68 EDFD
-80 GLESSIANPVSI
+80 AQPNTSYVL
-92 VMADILDEVQE
+92 
-103 KTTYNLIITSVQVD
+103 KITSVKIGD
-117 NVEQLTDGET
+117 EELIGDTTYTLN
-127 ISISFT
+127 FT
-133 TRGAERQLSWTFTID
+133 TRGAERQMLWTFTID
-148 EESAEKISASVQND
+148 EESVNKIKADDGNVSDGEGKYWKVLGVDTRHYVHQKLNNEEIMLD
-162 ARMGEYWWDVNGQTS
+162 ANT
-177 FPDYTDSYTTSSS
+177 P
-190 WKESNNDLRFYTVKR
+190 
-205 SDEPLILPDGG
+205 
-216 ELPMTEGL
+216 LPMTEGL
-224 TFTCGNKKIYVGN
+224 NFTFGADKVYVGDVV
-237 TASGKTTHK
+237 TTKHK
-246 DRLTFNANNLYMT
+246 DRLSFNANNLYMT
-259 VPDCKV
+259 VPDCKA

-274 RATKATATK
+274 RATKASATK

-306 KDSLQLSSSF
+306 KDSLQLGSSF

-332 FSNALVKSLEITEAR
+332 LSNALVKSLEITEAR
-347 PIVDCAYSVKAI
+347 PIVDCVYSVKAI

-389 YWLTDEEGNLY
+389 YWLTDGEGNLY
-400 TYGAK
+400 TYGTK
-405 GSEFLE
+405 GNEFLE

-427 VADVSGVVFLSEGE
+427 VADVSDVVFLSEGE
-441 DFFDGEN
+441 NFFDEEN
-448 PERTI
+448 QERTI
-453 EMVTQDNSVIRSS
+453 EMVTQANSAVRSS

-491 IIFDNTGKTSGFIQS
+491 IIFDNTGKNSGFIQS
-506 IGISENTDE
+506 IGISEKTDE

-543 RTGGSASK
+543 RAGGNENK

-557 IYKADGGDAVASVE
+557 IYKSDGGDAVASVE

>member
-18 AMAQVEL
+18 AMAQVNL
-25 GAPKWNIKDGAKIS
+25 GNPKWNVKDGGKCSPSKVI
-39 LTKDIQLSFPNAT
+39 TFFFPNPE
-52 GVTAESVVTIA
+52 GVNSSTVISVGGNFYEAGQEAGEENAFSGFEVNVTIPVEFA
-63 GNLFP
+63 L
-68 ADEEQGAEPDFD
+68 EDFD
-80 GLESSIANPVSI
+80 AQPNTSYVL
-92 VMADILDEVQE
+92 
-103 KTTYNLIITSVQVD
+103 KITSVKIGD
-117 NVEQLTDGET
+117 EELIGDTTYTLN
-127 ISISFT
+127 FT
-133 TRGAERQLSWTFTID
+133 TRGAERQMLWTFTID
-148 EESAEKISASVQND
+148 STSVDKIKADDGNVSDGEGKYWKVLGVDTRHYVHQKLNNEEIMLD
-162 ARMGEYWWDVNGQTS
+162 ANT
-177 FPDYTDSYTTSSS
+177 P
-190 WKESNNDLRFYTVKR
+190 
-205 SDEPLILPDGG
+205 
-216 ELPMTEGL
+216 LPMTEGL
-224 TFTCGNKKIYVGN
+224 NFTFGADKVYVGDVV
-237 TASGKTTHK
+237 TTKHK
-246 DRLTFNANNLYMT
+246 DRLSFNANNLYMT
-259 VPDCKV
+259 VPDCKA

-274 RATKATATK
+274 RATKANAKK

-306 KDSLQLSSSF
+306 KDSLQLVSSF

-332 FSNALVKSLEITEAR
+332 LSNALVKSLEITEAR
-347 PIVDCAYSVKAI
+347 PIVDCVYSVKAI
-359 YQDGDNVKEL
+359 YKDGDNVKEL

-389 YWLTDEEGNLY
+389 YWLTDGEGNLY
-400 TYGAK
+400 TYGTK
-405 GSEFLE
+405 GNEFLE

-427 VADVSGVVFLSEGE
+427 VADVSDVVFLSEGE
-441 DFFDGEN
+441 DFFDEEN
-448 PERTI
+448 QERTI
-453 EMVTQDNSVIRSS
+453 EMVTQANSAVRSS

-491 IIFDNTGKTSGFIQS
+491 IIFDNTGKSSGFIQS

-543 RTGGSASK
+543 RAGGNENK

-557 IYKADGGDAVASVE
+557 IYKSDGGDAVASVE

>member
-18 AMAQVEL
+18 AMAQVNL
-25 GAPKWNIKDGAKIS
+25 GNPKWNVKDGGKCSPSKVI
-39 LTKDIQLSFPNAT
+39 TFFFPNPE
-52 GVTAESVVTIA
+52 GVNSSTVISVGGNFYEAGQEAGEENAFSGYVVNVTIPVEFA
-63 GNLFP
+63 L
-68 ADEEQGAEPDFD
+68 EDFD
-80 GLESSIANPVSI
+80 AQPNTSYVL
-92 VMADILDEVQE
+92 
-103 KTTYNLIITSVQVD
+103 KITSVKIGD
-117 NVEQLTDGET
+117 EELIGDTTYTLN
-127 ISISFT
+127 FT
-133 TRGAERQLSWTFTID
+133 TRGAERQMAWTFTID
-148 EESAEKISASVQND
+148 EESVNKIKADDGNVSGGE
-162 ARMGEYWWDVNGQTS
+162 GEYWKVVEVDTRHNVHQ
-177 FPDYTDSYTTSSS
+177 
-190 WKESNNDLRFYTVKR
+190 KLNNEEIMLDANT
-205 SDEPLILPDGG
+205 P
-216 ELPMTEGL
+216 LPMTEGL
-224 TFTCGNKKIYVGN
+224 TFTFGADKVYVGDVV
-237 TASGKTTHK
+237 TTKHK
-246 DRLTFNANNLYMT
+246 DRLSFNANNLYMT

-274 RATKATATK
+274 RATKPSTKK

-306 KDSLQLSSSF
+306 KDSLQLDSKF

-347 PIVDCAYSVKAI
+347 PIVDCKYSVKAI
-359 YQDGDNVKEL
+359 YKDGDNVKEL

-389 YWLTDEEGNLY
+389 YWLTDGEGNLY
-400 TYGAK
+400 TYGTK
-405 GSEFLE
+405 GNEFLE

-427 VADVSGVVFLSEGE
+427 VADVSDVVFLSEGE
-441 DFFDGEN
+441 DFFDEEN
-448 PERTI
+448 QERTI
-453 EMVTQDNSVIRSS
+453 EMVTQANSVIRSS

-491 IIFDNTGKTSGFIQS
+491 IIFDNTGKSSGFIQS
-506 IGISENTDE
+506 IGISENTGE

-543 RTGGSASK
+543 RAGGNENK

-557 IYKADGGDAVASVE
+557 IYKSDGADAVASVE

>member
-18 AMAQVEL
+18 AMAQVNL
-25 GAPKWNIKDGAKIS
+25 GNPKWNVKDGGKCSPSKVI
-39 LTKDIQLSFPNAT
+39 TFFFPNPE
-52 GVTAESVVTIA
+52 GVNSSTVISVGGNFYEAGQEAGEENAFSGYVVNVTIPVEFA
-63 GNLFP
+63 L
-68 ADEEQGAEPDFD
+68 EDFD
-80 GLESSIANPVSI
+80 AQPNTSYVL
-92 VMADILDEVQE
+92 
-103 KTTYNLIITSVQVD
+103 KITSVKIGD
-117 NVEQLTDGET
+117 EELIGDTTYTLN
-127 ISISFT
+127 FT

-148 EESAEKISASVQND
+148 STSVEKIKADDGNVEGGE
-162 ARMGEYWWDVNGQTS
+162 GEYWKVVGVDARHYVHQ
-177 FPDYTDSYTTSSS
+177 
-190 WKESNNDLRFYTVKR
+190 KLNNEEIMLDANT
-205 SDEPLILPDGG
+205 P
-216 ELPMTEGL
+216 LPMTEGL
-224 TFTCGNKKIYVGN
+224 TFTFGADKVYVGDVV
-237 TASGKTTHK
+237 TTKHK
-246 DRLTFNANNLYMT
+246 DRLSFNANNLYMT

-265 GDIITINAN
+265 GDIITINAS
-274 RATKATATK
+274 RATKASATK

-306 KDSLQLSSSF
+306 KDSLQLGSSF

-332 FSNALVKSLEITEAR
+332 LSNALVKSLEIAEAR
-347 PIVDCAYSVKAI
+347 PIVDCKYSVKAI
-359 YQDGDNVKEL
+359 YKDGDNVKEL

-389 YWLTDEEGNLY
+389 YWLTDGEGNLY
-400 TYGAK
+400 TYGTK
-405 GSEFLE
+405 GNEFLE

-427 VADVSGVVFLSEGE
+427 VADVSDVVFLSEGE
-441 DFFDGEN
+441 DFFNEEN
-448 PERTI
+448 QERTI
-453 EMVTQDNSVIRSS
+453 EMVTQANSAVRSS

-491 IIFDNTGKTSGFIQS
+491 IIFDNTGKSSGFIQS

-543 RTGGSASK
+543 RAGGNENK

-557 IYKADGGDAVASVE
+557 IYKSNGGDAVASVE

>member
-18 AMAQVEL
+18 AMAQVNL
-25 GAPKWNIKDGAKIS
+25 GNPKWNVKDGGKCSPSKVI
-39 LTKDIQLSFPNAT
+39 TFFFPNPE
-52 GVTAESVVTIA
+52 GVNSSTVISVGGNFYEAGQEAGEENAFSGYVVNVTIPVEFA
-63 GNLFP
+63 L
-68 ADEEQGAEPDFD
+68 EDFD
-80 GLESSIANPVSI
+80 AQPNTSYVL
-92 VMADILDEVQE
+92 
-103 KTTYNLIITSVQVD
+103 KITSVKIGD
-117 NVEQLTDGET
+117 EELIGDTTYTLN
-127 ISISFT
+127 FT
-133 TRGAERQLSWTFTID
+133 TRGAERQMLWTFTID
-148 EESAEKISASVQND
+148 STSVNKIKADDGNVKEVE
-162 ARMGEYWWDVNGQTS
+162 GEYWKVVEVDARHYVHQ
-177 FPDYTDSYTTSSS
+177 
-190 WKESNNDLRFYTVKR
+190 KLNNEEIMLDANT
-205 SDEPLILPDGG
+205 P
-216 ELPMTEGL
+216 LPMTEGL
-224 TFTCGNKKIYVGN
+224 NFTFGADKVYVGDVV
-237 TASGKTTHK
+237 TTKHQ
-246 DRLTFNANNLYMT
+246 DRLSFNANNLYMT

-274 RATKATATK
+274 RATKPSAKNKK

-306 KDSLQLSSSF
+306 KDSLQLDSKF

-347 PIVDCAYSVKAI
+347 PIVDCKYSVKAI
-359 YQDGDNVKEL
+359 YKDGDNVKEL

-389 YWLTDEEGNLY
+389 YWLTDGEGNLY
-400 TYGAK
+400 TYGTK
-405 GSEFLE
+405 GNEFLE

-427 VADVSGVVFLSEGE
+427 VADVSDVVFLSEGE
-441 DFFDGEN
+441 DFFDEEKQ
-448 PERTI
+448 ERTI
-453 EMVTQDNSVIRSS
+453 EMVTQGNSLIRSS

-506 IGISENTDE
+506 IGISEKTDE

-543 RTGGSASK
+543 RAGGNENK

-557 IYKADGGDAVASVE
+557 IYKSDGGDAVASVE

>member
-18 AMAQVEL
+18 AMAQVNL
-25 GAPKWNIKDGAKIS
+25 GNPKWNVKDGGKCSPSKVI
-39 LTKDIQLSFPNAT
+39 TFFFPNPE
-52 GVTAESVVTIA
+52 GVNSSTVISVGGNFYEAGQEAGEENAFSGYVVNVTIPVEFA
-63 GNLFP
+63 L
-68 ADEEQGAEPDFD
+68 EDFD
-80 GLESSIANPVSI
+80 AQPNTSYVL
-92 VMADILDEVQE
+92 
-103 KTTYNLIITSVQVD
+103 KITSVKIGD
-117 NVEQLTDGET
+117 EELIGDTTYTLN
-127 ISISFT
+127 FT

-148 EESAEKISASVQND
+148 STSVEKIKADDGNVEGGE
-162 ARMGEYWWDVNGQTS
+162 GEYWKVVGVDARHYVHQ
-177 FPDYTDSYTTSSS
+177 
-190 WKESNNDLRFYTVKR
+190 KLNNEEIMLDANT
-205 SDEPLILPDGG
+205 P
-216 ELPMTEGL
+216 LPMTEGL
-224 TFTCGNKKIYVGN
+224 TFTFGADKVYVGDVV
-237 TASGKTTHK
+237 TTKHK
-246 DRLTFNANNLYMT
+246 DRLSFNANNLYMT

-265 GDIITINAN
+265 GDIITINAS
-274 RATKATATK
+274 RATKASATK

-298 GITSSSGM
+298 GIKSSSGM
-306 KDSLQLSSSF
+306 KDSVQLGGSF

-332 FSNALVKSLEITEAR
+332 LSNALVKSLEITEAR
-347 PIVDCAYSVKAI
+347 PIVDCTYSVKAI
-359 YQDGDNVKEL
+359 YKDGDNVKEL

-389 YWLTDEEGNLY
+389 YWLTDGEGNLY
-400 TYGAK
+400 TYGTK
-405 GSEFLE
+405 GNEFLE

-427 VADVSGVVFLSEGE
+427 VADVSDVVFLSEGE
-441 DFFDGEN
+441 DFFNEEN
-448 PERTI
+448 QERTI
-453 EMVTQDNSVIRSS
+453 EMVTQANSAVRSS

-491 IIFDNTGKTSGFIQS
+491 IIFDNTGKSSGFIQS

-543 RTGGSASK
+543 RAGGNENK

-557 IYKADGGDAVASVE
+557 IYKSDGADAVASVE

>member
-18 AMAQVEL
+18 AMAQVNL
-25 GAPKWNIKDGAKIS
+25 GNPKWNVKDGGKCSPSKVI
-39 LTKDIQLSFPNAT
+39 TFFFPNPE
-52 GVTAESVVTIA
+52 GVNSSTVISVGGNFYEAGQEAGEENAFSGFEVNVTIPVEFA
-63 GNLFP
+63 L
-68 ADEEQGAEPDFD
+68 EDFD
-80 GLESSIANPVSI
+80 AQPNTSYVL
-92 VMADILDEVQE
+92 
-103 KTTYNLIITSVQVD
+103 KITSVKIGNEELIGD
-117 NVEQLTDGET
+117 TTYTLN
-127 ISISFT
+127 FT
-133 TRGAERQLSWTFTID
+133 TRGAERQMLWTFTID
-148 EESAEKISASVQND
+148 STSVNKIKADDGNVKEVE
-162 ARMGEYWWDVNGQTS
+162 GEYWKVVEVDARHYVHQ
-177 FPDYTDSYTTSSS
+177 
-190 WKESNNDLRFYTVKR
+190 KLNNEEIMLDANT
-205 SDEPLILPDGG
+205 P
-216 ELPMTEGL
+216 LPMTEGL
-224 TFTCGNKKIYVGN
+224 NFTFGADKVYVGDVV
-237 TASGKTTHK
+237 TTKHK
-246 DRLTFNANNLYMT
+246 DRLSFNANNLYMT

-274 RATKATATK
+274 RATKPSATK

-306 KDSLQLSSSF
+306 KDSLQLGSNF

-332 FSNALVKSLEITEAR
+332 LSNALVKSLEITEAR
-347 PIVDCAYSVKAI
+347 PIVDCTYSVKAI
-359 YQDGDNVKEL
+359 YKDGDNVKEL

-389 YWLTDEEGNLY
+389 YWLTDGEGNLY
-400 TYGAK
+400 TYGTK
-405 GSEFLE
+405 GNEFLE

-441 DFFDGEN
+441 DFFDEEKQ
-448 PERTI
+448 ERTI
-453 EMVTQDNSVIRSS
+453 EMVTQANSAVRSS

-491 IIFDNTGKTSGFIQS
+491 IIFDNTGKNSGFIQS
-506 IGISENTDE
+506 IGISENTDA

-543 RTGGSASK
+543 RAGGNENK

-557 IYKADGGDAVASVE
+557 IYKSDGGDAVASVE

>member
-18 AMAQVEL
+18 AMAQVNL
-25 GAPKWNIKDGAKIS
+25 GNPKWNVKDGGKCSPSKVI
-39 LTKDIQLSFPNAT
+39 TFFFPNPE
-52 GVTAESVVTIA
+52 GVNSSTVISVGGNFYEAGQEAGEENAFSGYVVNVTIPVEFA
-63 GNLFP
+63 L
-68 ADEEQGAEPDFD
+68 EDFD
-80 GLESSIANPVSI
+80 AQPNTSYVL
-92 VMADILDEVQE
+92 
-103 KTTYNLIITSVQVD
+103 KITSVKIGD
-117 NVEQLTDGET
+117 EELIGDTTYTLN
-127 ISISFT
+127 FT
-133 TRGAERQLSWTFTID
+133 TRGAERQMLWTFTID
-148 EESAEKISASVQND
+148 STSVDKIKADDGNVEGGE
-162 ARMGEYWWDVNGQTS
+162 GEYWKVLGVDTRHYVHQ
-177 FPDYTDSYTTSSS
+177 
-190 WKESNNDLRFYTVKR
+190 KLNNEEIMLDANT
-205 SDEPLILPDGG
+205 P
-216 ELPMTEGL
+216 LPMTEGL
-224 TFTCGNKKIYVGN
+224 NFTFGADKVYVGDVV
-237 TASGKTTHK
+237 TTKHK
-246 DRLTFNANNLYMT
+246 DRLSFNANNLYMT
-259 VPDCKV
+259 VPDCKA
-265 GDIITINAN
+265 GDIITINAS
-274 RATKATATK
+274 RATKASATK

-306 KDSLQLSSSF
+306 KDSLQLSGNF
-316 ANFKFTVL
+316 ENFKFTVL

-332 FSNALVKSLEITEAR
+332 LSNALVKSLEITEAR
-347 PIVDCAYSVKAI
+347 PIVDCKYSVKAI
-359 YQDGDNVKEL
+359 YKDGDNVKEL

-389 YWLTDEEGNLY
+389 YWLTDGEGNLY
-400 TYGAK
+400 TYGTK
-405 GSEFLE
+405 GNEFLE

-427 VADVSGVVFLSEGE
+427 VADVSDVVFLSEGE
-441 DFFDGEN
+441 DFFDEEN
-448 PERTI
+448 QERTI
-453 EMVTQDNSVIRSS
+453 EMVTQANSVIRSS

-506 IGISENTDE
+506 IGISENTGE

-543 RTGGSASK
+543 RAGGNENK

-557 IYKADGGDAVASVE
+557 IYKSDGADAVASVE

>member
-18 AMAQVEL
+18 AMAQVNL
-25 GAPKWNIKDGAKIS
+25 GNPKWNVKDGGKCSPSKVI
-39 LTKDIQLSFPNAT
+39 TFFFPNPE
-52 GVTAESVVTIA
+52 GVNSSTVISVGGNFYEAGQEAGEENAFSGFEVNVTIPVEFA
-63 GNLFP
+63 L
-68 ADEEQGAEPDFD
+68 EDFD
-80 GLESSIANPVSI
+80 AQPNTSYVL
-92 VMADILDEVQE
+92 
-103 KTTYNLIITSVQVD
+103 KITSVKIGD
-117 NVEQLTDGET
+117 EELIGDTTYTLN
-127 ISISFT
+127 FT
-133 TRGAERQLSWTFTID
+133 TRGAERQMLWTFTID
-148 EESAEKISASVQND
+148 STSVDKIKADDGNVKEVE
-162 ARMGEYWWDVNGQTS
+162 GEYWKVVEVDARHYVHQ
-177 FPDYTDSYTTSSS
+177 
-190 WKESNNDLRFYTVKR
+190 KLNNEEIMLDANT
-205 SDEPLILPDGG
+205 P
-216 ELPMTEGL
+216 LPMTEGL
-224 TFTCGNKKIYVGN
+224 NFTFGADKVYVGDVV
-237 TASGKTTHK
+237 TTKHK
-246 DRLTFNANNLYMT
+246 DRLSFNANNLYMT

-274 RATKATATK
+274 RATKPSATK

-306 KDSLQLSSSF
+306 KDSLQLGSNF

-332 FSNALVKSLEITEAR
+332 LSNALVKSLEITEAR
-347 PIVDCAYSVKAI
+347 PIVDCTYSVKAI
-359 YQDGDNVKEL
+359 YKDGDNVKEL

-389 YWLTDEEGNLY
+389 YWLTDGEGNLY
-400 TYGAK
+400 TYGTK
-405 GSEFLE
+405 GNEFLE

-427 VADVSGVVFLSEGE
+427 VADVSDVVFLSEGE
-441 DFFDGEN
+441 NFFDEEN
-448 PERTI
+448 QERTI
-453 EMVTQDNSVIRSS
+453 EMVTQANSAVRSS

-491 IIFDNTGKTSGFIQS
+491 IIFDNTGKNSGFIQS
-506 IGISENTDE
+506 IGISEKTDE

-543 RTGGSASK
+543 RAGGNENK

-557 IYKADGGDAVASVE
+557 IYKSDGGDAVASVE

>member
-18 AMAQVEL
+18 AMAQVNL
-25 GAPKWNIKDGAKIS
+25 GNPKWNVKDGGKCSPSKVI
-39 LTKDIQLSFPNAT
+39 TFFFPNPE
-52 GVTAESVVTIA
+52 GVNSSTVISVGGNFYEAGQEAGEENAFSGYVVNVTIPVEFA
-63 GNLFP
+63 L
-68 ADEEQGAEPDFD
+68 EDFD
-80 GLESSIANPVSI
+80 AQPNTSYVL
-92 VMADILDEVQE
+92 
-103 KTTYNLIITSVQVD
+103 KITSVKIGD
-117 NVEQLTDGET
+117 EELIGDTTYTLN
-127 ISISFT
+127 FT
-133 TRGAERQLSWTFTID
+133 TRGAERQMLWTFTID
-148 EESAEKISASVQND
+148 STSVDKIKADDGNVEGGE
-162 ARMGEYWWDVNGQTS
+162 GEYWKVLAVDTRHNVHQ
-177 FPDYTDSYTTSSS
+177 
-190 WKESNNDLRFYTVKR
+190 KLNNEEIMLDANT
-205 SDEPLILPDGG
+205 P
-216 ELPMTEGL
+216 LPMTEGL
-224 TFTCGNKKIYVGN
+224 TFTFGADKVYVGDVVM
-237 TASGKTTHK
+237 TKHK
-246 DRLTFNANNLYMT
+246 DRLSFNANNLYMT

-274 RATKATATK
+274 RATKPNDKK

-298 GITSSSGM
+298 GKTSSSGM
-306 KDSLQLSSSF
+306 KDSLQLSGNF
-316 ANFKFTVL
+316 ENFKFTVL

-332 FSNALVKSLEITEAR
+332 FSNALVKRLEITEAR
-347 PIVDCAYSVKAI
+347 PIVDCVYSVKAI
-359 YQDGDNVKEL
+359 YKDGDNVKEL

-374 ETVGKTNDVVKVNYS
+374 ETMGKTNDVVKVNYS
-389 YWLTDEEGNLY
+389 YWLTDGEGNLY
-400 TYGAK
+400 TYGTK
-405 GSEFLE
+405 GNEFLE

-427 VADVSGVVFLSEGE
+427 VADVSDVVFLSEGE
-441 DFFDGEN
+441 DFFDEEN
-448 PERTI
+448 QERTI
-453 EMVTQDNSVIRSS
+453 EMVTQANSVIRSS

-491 IIFDNTGKTSGFIQS
+491 IIFDNTGKSSGFIQS
-506 IGISENTDE
+506 IGISENTGE

-543 RTGGSASK
+543 RAGGNENK

-557 IYKADGGDAVASVE
+557 IYKSDGADAVASVE

>member
-18 AMAQVEL
+18 AMAQVNL
-25 GAPKWNIKDGAKIS
+25 GNPKWNVRDGGKCSPSKVI
-39 LTKDIQLSFPNAT
+39 TFFFPNPE
-52 GVTAESVVTIA
+52 GVNSSTVISVGGNFYEAGQEAGEENAFSGYVVNVTIPVEFA
-63 GNLFP
+63 L
-68 ADEEQGAEPDFD
+68 EDFD
-80 GLESSIANPVSI
+80 AQPNTSYVL
-92 VMADILDEVQE
+92 
-103 KTTYNLIITSVQVD
+103 KITSVKIGD
-117 NVEQLTDGET
+117 EELIGDTTYTLN
-127 ISISFT
+127 FT
-133 TRGAERQLSWTFTID
+133 TRGAERQMLWTFTID
-148 EESAEKISASVQND
+148 STSVNKIKADDGNVKEVE
-162 ARMGEYWWDVNGQTS
+162 GEYWKVVEVDARHYVHQ
-177 FPDYTDSYTTSSS
+177 
-190 WKESNNDLRFYTVKR
+190 KLNNEEIMLDANT
-205 SDEPLILPDGG
+205 P
-216 ELPMTEGL
+216 LPMTEGL
-224 TFTCGNKKIYVGN
+224 NFTFGADKVYVGDVV
-237 TASGKTTHK
+237 TTKHK
-246 DRLTFNANNLYMT
+246 DRLSFNANNLYMT

-265 GDIITINAN
+265 GDIITINAS
-274 RATKATATK
+274 RATKASSSK

-306 KDSLQLSSSF
+306 KDSLQLDSKF

-332 FSNALVKSLEITEAR
+332 FSNALVKSLEIAEAR
-347 PIVDCAYSVKAI
+347 PIVDCKYSVKAI
-359 YQDGDNVKEL
+359 YKDGDNVKEL

-389 YWLTDEEGNLY
+389 YWLTDGEGNLY
-400 TYGAK
+400 TYGTK
-405 GSEFLE
+405 GNEFLE

-427 VADVSGVVFLSEGE
+427 VADVSDVVFLSEGE
-441 DFFDGEN
+441 DFFDEEKQ
-448 PERTI
+448 ERTI
-453 EMVTQDNSVIRSS
+453 EMVTQGNSLIRSS

-491 IIFDNTGKTSGFIQS
+491 IIFDNTGKSSGFIQS

-543 RTGGSASK
+543 RAGGNENK

-557 IYKADGGDAVASVE
+557 IYKSDGGDAVASVE

>member
-18 AMAQVEL
+18 AMAQVNL
-25 GAPKWNIKDGAKIS
+25 GNPKWNVKDGGKCSPSKVI
-39 LTKDIQLSFPNAT
+39 TFFFPNPE
-52 GVTAESVVTIA
+52 GVNSSTVISVGGNFYEAGQEAGEENAFSGYVVNVTIPVEFA
-63 GNLFP
+63 L
-68 ADEEQGAEPDFD
+68 EDFD
-80 GLESSIANPVSI
+80 AQPNTSYVL
-92 VMADILDEVQE
+92 
-103 KTTYNLIITSVQVD
+103 KITSVKIGD
-117 NVEQLTDGET
+117 EELIGDTTYTLN
-127 ISISFT
+127 FT
-133 TRGAERQLSWTFTID
+133 TRGAERQMLWTFTID
-148 EESAEKISASVQND
+148 EESVNKIKADDGNVSDGEGKYWKVLGVDTRHNVHQKLNNEEIMLD
-162 ARMGEYWWDVNGQTS
+162 ANT
-177 FPDYTDSYTTSSS
+177 P
-190 WKESNNDLRFYTVKR
+190 
-205 SDEPLILPDGG
+205 
-216 ELPMTEGL
+216 LPMTEGL
-224 TFTCGNKKIYVGN
+224 NFTFGADKVYVGDVV
-237 TASGKTTHK
+237 TTKHK
-246 DRLTFNANNLYMT
+246 DRLSFNANNLYMT

-274 RATKATATK
+274 RATKPTTSK

-306 KDSLQLSSSF
+306 KDSLQLGKNF

-332 FSNALVKSLEITEAR
+332 LSNALVKSLEITEAR
-347 PIVDCAYSVKAI
+347 PIVDCKYSVKAI
-359 YQDGDNVKEL
+359 YKDGDNVKEL

-389 YWLTDEEGNLY
+389 YWLTDGEGNLY
-400 TYGAK
+400 TYGTK
-405 GSEFLE
+405 GNEFLE

-427 VADVSGVVFLSEGE
+427 VADVSDVVFLSEGE
-441 DFFDGEN
+441 NFFDEEN
-448 PERTI
+448 QERTI
-453 EMVTQDNSVIRSS
+453 EMVTQANSAVRSS

-491 IIFDNTGKTSGFIQS
+491 IIFDNTGKSSGFIQS

-543 RTGGSASK
+543 RAGGNENK

-557 IYKADGGDAVASVE
+557 IYKSDGADAVASVE

>member
-18 AMAQVEL
+18 AMAQVNL
-25 GAPKWNIKDGAKIS
+25 GNPKWNVKDGGKCSPSKVI
-39 LTKDIQLSFPNAT
+39 TFFFPNPE
-52 GVTAESVVTIA
+52 GVNSSTVISVGGNFYEAGQEAGEENAFSGFEVNVTIPVEFA
-63 GNLFP
+63 L
-68 ADEEQGAEPDFD
+68 EDFD
-80 GLESSIANPVSI
+80 AQPNTSYVL
-92 VMADILDEVQE
+92 
-103 KTTYNLIITSVQVD
+103 KITSVKIGD
-117 NVEQLTDGET
+117 EELIGDTTYTLN
-127 ISISFT
+127 FT
-133 TRGAERQLSWTFTID
+133 TRGAERQMLWTFTID
-148 EESAEKISASVQND
+148 STSVNKIKADDGNVKEVE
-162 ARMGEYWWDVNGQTS
+162 GEYWKVVEVDARHYVHQ
-177 FPDYTDSYTTSSS
+177 
-190 WKESNNDLRFYTVKR
+190 KLNNEEIMLDANT
-205 SDEPLILPDGG
+205 P
-216 ELPMTEGL
+216 LPMTEGL
-224 TFTCGNKKIYVGN
+224 NFTFGADKVYVGDVV
-237 TASGKTTHK
+237 TTKHK
-246 DRLTFNANNLYMT
+246 DRLSFNANNLYMT

-274 RATKATATK
+274 RATKPTASK

-306 KDSLQLSSSF
+306 KDSLQLDSKF

-332 FSNALVKSLEITEAR
+332 LSNALVKSLEITEAR

-359 YQDGDNVKEL
+359 YKDGDNVKEL

-389 YWLTDEEGNLY
+389 YWLTDGEGNLY
-400 TYGAK
+400 TYGTK
-405 GSEFLE
+405 GNEFLE

-427 VADVSGVVFLSEGE
+427 VADVSDVVFLSEGE
-441 DFFDGEN
+441 DFFDEEN
-448 PERTI
+448 QERTI
-453 EMVTQDNSVIRSS
+453 EMVTQANSAVRSS

-491 IIFDNTGKTSGFIQS
+491 IIFDNTGKNSGFIQS

-543 RTGGSASK
+543 RAGGNENK

-557 IYKADGGDAVASVE
+557 IYKSDGGDAVASVE

-586 GKFLIETANGTFTAA
+586 GKLLIETANGTFTAA

>member
-1 MKKQL
+1 
-6 LTLVALLFAAVT
+6 
-18 AMAQVEL
+18 
-25 GAPKWNIKDGAKIS
+25 
-39 LTKDIQLSFPNAT
+39 
-52 GVTAESVVTIA
+52 
-63 GNLFP
+63 
-68 ADEEQGAEPDFD
+68 
-80 GLESSIANPVSI
+80 
-92 VMADILDEVQE
+92 
-103 KTTYNLIITSVQVD
+103 
-117 NVEQLTDGET
+117 
-127 ISISFT
+127 
-133 TRGAERQLSWTFTID
+133 
-148 EESAEKISASVQND
+148 
-162 ARMGEYWWDVNGQTS
+162 
-177 FPDYTDSYTTSSS
+177 
-190 WKESNNDLRFYTVKR
+190 
-205 SDEPLILPDGG
+205 
-216 ELPMTEGL
+216 
-224 TFTCGNKKIYVGN
+224 
-237 TASGKTTHK
+237 
-246 DRLTFNANNLYMT
+246 
-259 VPDCKV
+259 
-265 GDIITINAN
+265 
-274 RATKATATK
+274 
-283 FTCIVAMDGAAEAID
+283 MDGAAEAID

-306 KDSLQLSSSF
+306 KDSLQLGSSF

-332 FSNALVKSLEITEAR
+332 LSNALVKSLEITEAR
-347 PIVDCAYSVKAI
+347 PIVDCTYSVKAI
-359 YQDGDNVKEL
+359 YKDGDNVKEL

-389 YWLTDEEGNLY
+389 YWLTDGEGNLY
-400 TYGAK
+400 TYGTK
-405 GSEFLE
+405 GNEFLE

-427 VADVSGVVFLSEGE
+427 VADVSDVVFLSEGE
-441 DFFDGEN
+441 NFFDEEKQ
-448 PERTI
+448 ERTI
-453 EMVTQDNSVIRSS
+453 EMVTQANSAVRSS

-491 IIFDNTGKTSGFIQS
+491 IIFDNTGKSSGFIQS

-543 RTGGSASK
+543 RAGGNENK

-557 IYKADGGDAVASVE
+557 IYKSDGGDAVASVE

>member
-18 AMAQVEL
+18 AMAQVNL
-25 GAPKWNIKDGAKIS
+25 GNPKWNVKDGGKCSPSKVI
-39 LTKDIQLSFPNAT
+39 TFFFPNPE
-52 GVTAESVVTIA
+52 GVNSSTVISVGGNFYEAGQEAGEENAFSGFEVNVTIPVEFA
-63 GNLFP
+63 L
-68 ADEEQGAEPDFD
+68 EDFD
-80 GLESSIANPVSI
+80 AQPNTSYVL
-92 VMADILDEVQE
+92 
-103 KTTYNLIITSVQVD
+103 KITSVKIGD
-117 NVEQLTDGET
+117 EELIGDTTYTLN
-127 ISISFT
+127 FT
-133 TRGAERQLSWTFTID
+133 TRGAERQMLWTFTID
-148 EESAEKISASVQND
+148 STSVNKIKADDGNVKEVE
-162 ARMGEYWWDVNGQTS
+162 GEYWKVVEVDARHYVHQ
-177 FPDYTDSYTTSSS
+177 
-190 WKESNNDLRFYTVKR
+190 KLNNEEIMLDANT
-205 SDEPLILPDGG
+205 P
-216 ELPMTEGL
+216 LPMTEGL
-224 TFTCGNKKIYVGN
+224 NFTFGADKVYVGDVV
-237 TASGKTTHK
+237 TTKHK
-246 DRLTFNANNLYMT
+246 DRLSFNANNLYMT

-274 RATKATATK
+274 RATKPSATK

-306 KDSLQLSSSF
+306 KDSLQLGSNF

-332 FSNALVKSLEITEAR
+332 LSNALVKSLEITEAR
-347 PIVDCAYSVKAI
+347 PIVDCTYSVKAI
-359 YQDGDNVKEL
+359 YKDGDNVKEL

-389 YWLTDEEGNLY
+389 YWLTDGEGNLY
-400 TYGAK
+400 TYGTK
-405 GSEFLE
+405 GNEFLE

-427 VADVSGVVFLSEGE
+427 VADVSDVVFLSEGE
-441 DFFDGEN
+441 NFFDEEN
-448 PERTI
+448 QERTI
-453 EMVTQDNSVIRSS
+453 EMVTQANSAVRSS

-491 IIFDNTGKTSGFIQS
+491 IIFDNTGKSSGFIQS

-543 RTGGSASK
+543 RAGGNENK

-557 IYKADGGDAVASVE
+557 IYKSDGADAVASVE

>member
-18 AMAQVEL
+18 AMAQVNL
-25 GAPKWNIKDGAKIS
+25 GNPKWNVKDGGKCSPSKVI
-39 LTKDIQLSFPNAT
+39 TFFFPNPE
-52 GVTAESVVTIA
+52 GVNSSTVISVGGNFYEAGQEAGEENAFSGFEVNVTIPVEFA
-63 GNLFP
+63 L
-68 ADEEQGAEPDFD
+68 EDFD
-80 GLESSIANPVSI
+80 AQPNTSYVL
-92 VMADILDEVQE
+92 
-103 KTTYNLIITSVQVD
+103 KITSVKIGD
-117 NVEQLTDGET
+117 EELIGDTTYTLN
-127 ISISFT
+127 FT
-133 TRGAERQLSWTFTID
+133 TRGAERQMLWTFTID
-148 EESAEKISASVQND
+148 STSVDKIKADDGNVSDGEGKYWKVLGVDTRHYVHQKLNNEEIMLD
-162 ARMGEYWWDVNGQTS
+162 ANT
-177 FPDYTDSYTTSSS
+177 P
-190 WKESNNDLRFYTVKR
+190 
-205 SDEPLILPDGG
+205 
-216 ELPMTEGL
+216 LPMTEGL
-224 TFTCGNKKIYVGN
+224 NFTFGADKVYVGDVV
-237 TASGKTTHK
+237 TTKHK
-246 DRLTFNANNLYMT
+246 DRLSFNANNLYMT
-259 VPDCKV
+259 VPDCKA
-265 GDIITINAN
+265 GDIITINAS
-274 RATKATATK
+274 RATKASAKK

-306 KDSLQLSSSF
+306 KDSLQLGSSF

-332 FSNALVKSLEITEAR
+332 LSNALVKSLEITEAR
-347 PIVDCAYSVKAI
+347 PIVDCVYSVKAI
-359 YQDGDNVKEL
+359 YKDGDNVKEL

-389 YWLTDEEGNLY
+389 YWLTDGEGNLY
-400 TYGAK
+400 TYGTK
-405 GSEFLE
+405 GNEFLE

-427 VADVSGVVFLSEGE
+427 VADVSDVVFLSEGE
-441 DFFDGEN
+441 DFFDEEN
-448 PERTI
+448 QERTI
-453 EMVTQDNSVIRSS
+453 EMVTQANSAVRSS

-491 IIFDNTGKTSGFIQS
+491 IIFDNTGKSSGFIQS

-543 RTGGSASK
+543 RAGGNENK

-557 IYKADGGDAVASVE
+557 IYKSDGGDAVASVE

>member
-18 AMAQVEL
+18 AMAQVNL
-25 GAPKWNIKDGAKIS
+25 GNPKWNVKDGGKCSPSKVI
-39 LTKDIQLSFPNAT
+39 TFFFPNPE
-52 GVTAESVVTIA
+52 GVNSSTVISVGGNFYEAGQEAGEENAFSGFEVNVTIPVEFA
-63 GNLFP
+63 L
-68 ADEEQGAEPDFD
+68 EDFD
-80 GLESSIANPVSI
+80 AQPNTSYVL
-92 VMADILDEVQE
+92 
-103 KTTYNLIITSVQVD
+103 KITSVKIGD
-117 NVEQLTDGET
+117 EELIGDTTYTLN
-127 ISISFT
+127 FT
-133 TRGAERQLSWTFTID
+133 TRGAERQMLWTFTID
-148 EESAEKISASVQND
+148 EESVNKIKADDGNVKEVE
-162 ARMGEYWWDVNGQTS
+162 GEYWKVVEVDARHYVHQ
-177 FPDYTDSYTTSSS
+177 
-190 WKESNNDLRFYTVKR
+190 KLNNEEIMLDANT
-205 SDEPLILPDGG
+205 P
-216 ELPMTEGL
+216 LPMTEGL
-224 TFTCGNKKIYVGN
+224 NFTFGADKVYVGDVV
-237 TASGKTTHK
+237 TTKHK
-246 DRLTFNANNLYMT
+246 DRLSFNANNLYMT
-259 VPDCKV
+259 VPDCKA
-265 GDIITINAN
+265 GDIITINAS
-274 RATKATATK
+274 RATKASATK

-306 KDSLQLSSSF
+306 KDSLQLGSNF

-332 FSNALVKSLEITEAR
+332 LSNALVKSLEITEAR
-347 PIVDCAYSVKAI
+347 PIVDCVYSVKAI

-389 YWLTDEEGNLY
+389 YWLTDGEGNLY
-400 TYGAK
+400 TYGTK
-405 GSEFLE
+405 GNEFLE

-441 DFFDGEN
+441 DFFDEGN
-448 PERTI
+448 QERTI
-453 EMVTQDNSVIRSS
+453 EMVTQANSVIRSS

-506 IGISENTDE
+506 IGISENTGE

-543 RTGGSASK
+543 RAGGNENK

-557 IYKADGGDAVASVE
+557 IYKSDGADAVASVE